1 MGLTASCY
9 MGLALSKQLD
19 LKKKKKKKLYQIFL
33 LLLFFII
40 SKQLLVTLHIE
51 NQSFTIHD
59 HISGRE
65 RISLQSFHVPT
76 ISPNKPKDRD
86 TLHLEVLLSFLN
98 CH

>member
-19 LKKKKKKKLYQIFL
+19 LKKKNYTNFFL
-33 LLLFFII
+33 I

-59 HISGRE
+59 HSSGRE
-65 RISLQSFHVPT
+65 RISIQSFHVPT

-86 TLHLEVLLSFLN
+86 TLPLEVL
-98 CH
+98 

>member
-19 LKKKKKKKLYQIFL
+19 LKKKNLYQIFL

-51 NQSFTIHD
+51 NQSFAIHD

-86 TLHLEVLLSFLN
+86 TLHLEVL
-98 CH
+98 

>member
-19 LKKKKKKKLYQIFL
+19 LKKKKKKLYQNLL

-86 TLHLEVLLSFLN
+86 TLHLEVL
-98 CH
+98 

>member
-19 LKKKKKKKLYQIFL
+19 LKKKKKNYTKIYYYYY
-33 LLLFFII
+33 FFII

-76 ISPNKPKDRD
+76 ISPNKLKDRD
-86 TLHLEVLLSFLN
+86 TLHLEVL
-98 CH
+98 

>member
-1 MGLTASCY
+1 

-19 LKKKKKKKLYQIFL
+19 LKKKYLYQFYFI
-33 LLLFFII
+33 LFFII

-51 NQSFTIHD
+51 NQSFAIHD
-59 HISGRE
+59 RISGRE

-86 TLHLEVLLSFLN
+86 TLHLEVL
-98 CH
+98 

>member
-9 MGLALSKQLD
+9 MGLALSKQVD
-19 LKKKKKKKLYQIFL
+19 LKKKKIIPV
-33 LLLFFII
+33 FFFFKFI

-51 NQSFTIHD
+51 YQSFTIHD

-76 ISPNKPKDRD
+76 ISPNKAKDRD
-86 TLHLEVLLSFLN
+86 TLHLEVL
-98 CH
+98 

>member
-19 LKKKKKKKLYQIFL
+19 LKKKKKLYQNLL

-65 RISLQSFHVPT
+65 RISLQSCRVPT
-76 ISPNKPKDRD
+76 LSPNKPKK
-86 TLHLEVLLSFLN
+86 
-98 CH
+98 